1 MAVGEGDLGSTFGGG
16 PVAAAAAAANLEV
29 LRDEHLP
36 ERAAALEL
44 RLRRAL
50 AAVPAVLRISGKGLL
65 LGVHLDRPARGV
77 QASLFERGFLVGT
90 AVDPRVLRL
99 LPPLVLRDDEADRFA
114 AALQEVLR

>member
-1 MAVGEGDLGSTFGGG
+1 MIGSQPLPPQQPPPWLTRR
-16 PVAAAAAAANLEV
+16 AAAPLEV
-29 LRDEHLP
+29 MA
-36 ERAAALEL
+36 AAALEL

-65 LGVHLDRPARGV
+65 LGLHLDRPARGV
-77 QASLFERGFLVGT
+77 QLALFERGFLVGT

-114 AALQEVLR
+114 AALTEVLR